1 MTNAT
6 LTAGQTITITGETAR
21 GTDKSLTLTVWR
33 MYADGRA
40 LCKSAS
46 GARYSWNPVTRMVHG
61 SIDTK
66 RRMIIRHGV
75 AA

>member
-33 MYADGRA
+33 MHADGRA

-46 GARYSWNPVTRMVHG
+46 GARYSWNPVTGIVTTALG
-61 SIDTK
+61 K
-66 RRMIIRHGV
+66 RRRIIVHGV